1 MNRLDIFTMVYGRLH
16 NYGLPFWMM
25 TPLRR
30 VVRGLANVMLPRYLA
45 KPQKFSNKQN
55 EKLIVSLTSFPAR
68 IDIVWIV
75 IECLKRQTILP
86 KKIILWLSEEQFPNG
101 GGIPTK
107 LKDMEDDIFEIR
119 LVPGDIRS
127 HKKYLY
133 AITEF
138 PEDTIITVDDDVYYN
153 SLMIEVLVNTSIKH
167 PNCII
172 ANKVSNISYAS
183 DGCILP
189 YLQWGNKKKHSEK
202 TNLLQIGIGG
212 VLYPPHCMH
221 PLVTNEEVFSK
232 VAPLADDIWLNS
244 MARLMRTDVVKAPG
258 NLLLLPIKS
267 NSPSLSSVNNGN
279 ENMNDQQI
287 SQIRDYLRNN
297 GYDDVY
303 DINFR

>member
-1 MNRLDIFTMVYGRLH
+1 MNMLDIFTSVYGRLH

-25 TPLRR
+25 TPFRR
-30 VVRGLANVMLPRYLA
+30 VVRGLANCMLPMYLA
-45 KPQKFSNKQN
+45 KPQKCSNKQD

-101 GGIPTK
+101 SGIPTK

-119 LVPGDIRS
+119 LVPGDVRS

-133 AITEF
+133 AIMEF

-153 SLMIEVLVNTSIKH
+153 SQMIEILVNTSIKY

-172 ANKVSNISYAS
+172 ANEVSHISYAS

-189 YLQWGNKKKHSEK
+189 YLQWGNKKKYSGK

-221 PLVTNEEVFSK
+221 PLVTNEEVFST